1 MMCALVKER
10 ADPVILLL
18 PLFRE
23 HYEIEAPSSPKSMA
37 PDDCFEIGNL
47 DEIDEMTSGFGTGG
61 GVSGQ
66 QSLVQNSSQFATEPQ
81 HKSTPSIDTIEEVV
95 TERGHSISDHVTT
108 IRRVRHLDGWDVD
121 TSPEKM
127 KHIILLG
134 CRMGFCGALGTFA
147 SLNASVVRLLKV
159 GLYGE
164 ALMGYAISIQLG
176 IVSYR
181 FGQHLA
187 VYIFVWRCRR
197 ETKREERG
205 GYGLRLQH
213 MDIEEDVS
221 SATIHPSTQEP
232 PRRRRYI
239 SVRACA
245 TFVFFATFVSLILA
259 IIFFPAHRPYLISL
273 LFTPFGCLARWKL
286 MNKYNKSLP
295 GFPLGTFACNI
306 GGCALSG
313 SLASFIAGKCTLLQR
328 IIDECPLTLSQLTT
342 YLLYHQVTQVQT
354 AILF

>member
-1 MMCALVKER
+1 M
-10 ADPVILLL
+10 
-18 PLFRE
+18 
-23 HYEIEAPSSPKSMA
+23 EASSSPKSVA
-37 PDDCFEIGNL
+37 PDDRFEIGDL
-47 DEIDEMTSGFGTGG
+47 DEIDEMA
-61 GVSGQ
+61 SGQ
-66 QSLVQNSSQFATEPQ
+66 RCGLQNSSQSTEQQ
-81 HKSTPSIDTIEEVV
+81 HKSTPSIDTIEEAV

-108 IRRVRHLDGWDVD
+108 IRRVRRLDGWDVD

-147 SLNASVVRLLKV
+147 SLNASVVRLLKA

-213 MDIEEDVS
+213 MDIEEDLS
-221 SATIHPSTQEP
+221 SATVHPSTQEP

-328 IIDECPLTLSQLTT
+328 ITDECPLTFS
-342 YLLYHQVTQVQT
+342 
-354 AILF
+354 